1 MRKTKTITVTYTQRE
16 MILIKALAVSSTR
29 RSSFYPEL
37 PTNEALGQIIVDV
50 LREKQAE

>member
-1 MRKTKTITVTYTQRE
+1 MRKTKTITVAYTQRE
-16 MILIKALAVSSTR
+16 MILITAICQL
-29 RSSFYPEL
+29 FYPEL